1 MSRIIVKCIG
11 CGNEV
16 SKFDCK
22 KIYRG
27 QKNYGFICPHCE
39 AEAHKKAQTREAT
52 NKATDKA
59 TANFYTLKMCVK
71 NPSADVTGW
80 LESLGYAPKYD
91 NFGNAFFNGNE
102 VQGFQSI
109 TKVLASFNKRFDEPM
124 KYEIHCRDN
133 RGNEIDL
140 KDIEM
145 VRLFSKYKGYEKVL
159 EALGLEA

>member
-1 MSRIIVKCIG
+1 MSRVIIRCVG
-11 CGNEV
+11 CGREYH
-16 SKFDCK
+16 KDECT

-27 QKNYGFICPHCE
+27 QKNYGFVCPHCE
-39 AEAHKKAQTREAT
+39 AEAHKREQSRVAT

-59 TANFYTLKMCVK
+59 TANFYTLKMSVK
-71 NPSADVTGW
+71 KPSADVVGW

-91 NFGNAFFNGNE
+91 NFGNADFNGNE

-124 KYEIHCRDN
+124 NYKVHCRDN

-140 KDIEM
+140 KDIEL

-159 EALGLEA
+159 AVLEEE